1 MEVLFILY
9 GYLLFGLCFALY
21 FVFFKL
27 KKIDPA
33 AEVVSLFFNLLILGG
48 CILLWPILLPKKQ
61 ISHT

>member
-1 MEVLFILY
+1 MQVLFVFY

-33 AEVVSLFFNLLILGG
+33 AAVVSLFFNLLILGG
-48 CILLWPILLPKKQ
+48 CILL
-61 ISHT
+61 